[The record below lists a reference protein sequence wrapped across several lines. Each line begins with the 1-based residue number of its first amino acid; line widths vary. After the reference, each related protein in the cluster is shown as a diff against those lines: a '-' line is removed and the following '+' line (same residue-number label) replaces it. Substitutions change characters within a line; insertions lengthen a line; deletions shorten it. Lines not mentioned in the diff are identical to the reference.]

1 MSPLERIWTLTGL
14 KPEESQTAT
23 SAIARPW
30 RLQISQVI
38 LRKEV
43 KLKAPLR
50 EEGREREPER
60 IGKWKRD

>member
-1 MSPLERIWTLTGL
+1 MERIWTLTGL

-23 SAIARPW
+23 SATARPW
-30 RLQISQVI
+30 WPQISRVI

-50 EEGREREPER
+50 GEGREREPER
-60 IGKWKRD
+60 IGKEWKRDL